1 MWAILNKF
9 YIANWL
15 YVRSTTITSIT
26 IGIAKES
33 RQFSDRFDVFKQ
45 HMVRIFSICP
55 KNKDLGNYI
64 QKQSPG
70 GVL

>member
-1 MWAILNKF
+1 M
-9 YIANWL
+9 
-15 YVRSTTITSIT
+15 TSIT

-45 HMVRIFSICP
+45 HMVHIFSICP
-55 KNKDLGNYI
+55 KNKDLENYI
-64 QKQSPG
+64 QKRSPG